1 MQELIFEYLIW
12 DKGHTE
18 SAQYCCSS
26 CGAMI
31 EERSKTTML
40 LDGEWRS
47 MVPEKRCDDRI
58 GFHLNSLYSPL
69 GWMSWAEIADMWEKA
84 QEDTNLLRVFI
95 NTILGETWKEKGDAP
110 AWTALYDRREKLP
123 LNAPKKDVVFIT
135 GGADVQKDRI
145 EIEIVGWCRKKISY
159 SLDYRVLLGD
169 TSSKNVWDKLADIV
183 NESWKRDDGVLL
195 PMKLMAVDTGYN
207 TTEVYEFARRF
218 DASRVIPVK
227 GQDKQ
232 SVIISSPKYVDVN
245 TKTGK
250 KGKLKLFHVGVSLL
264 KSELYGWLRLRIEQE
279 VEPAGYCHFP
289 EYGEDYFKG
298 ITAEELKFKISKGYR
313 QYYWE
318 KRFARNEPL
327 DCRNY
332 ARAAASIVGMDR
344 FNEAHWNNMDSG
356 HPMPKKPDSTKKK
369 KRDSSI
375 WNR

>member
-1 MQELIFEYLIW
+1 
-12 DKGHTE
+12 
-18 SAQYCCSS
+18 
-26 CGAMI
+26 
-31 EERSKTTML
+31 
-40 LDGEWRS
+40 
-47 MVPEKRCDDRI
+47 
-58 GFHLNSLYSPL
+58 
-69 GWMSWAEIADMWEKA
+69 
-84 QEDTNLLRVFI
+84 
-95 NTILGETWKEKGDAP
+95 
-110 AWTALYDRREKLP
+110 
-123 LNAPKKDVVFIT
+123 
-135 GGADVQKDRI
+135 
-145 EIEIVGWCRKKISY
+145 
-159 SLDYRVLLGD
+159 
-169 TSSKNVWDKLADIV
+169 
-183 NESWKRDDGVLL
+183 
-195 PMKLMAVDTGYN
+195 
-207 TTEVYEFARRF
+207 
-218 DASRVIPVK
+218 
-227 GQDKQ
+227 
-232 SVIISSPKYVDVN
+232 
-245 TKTGK
+245 
-250 KGKLKLFHVGVSLL
+250 VSLL